1 MVYLFLQ
8 WNSIGKYVQI
18 KFEMNLKWNKIGN
31 GNEIKNNMKL
41 KWNKMKL
48 N

>member
-18 KFEMNLKWNKIGN
+18 KFEMNLKRNENENKN
-31 GNEIKNNMKL
+31 ENEIKNNM
-41 KWNKMKL
+41 N
-48 N
+48 